1 MLKNLPNFMRGY
13 VRIKISG
20 TQKEKLINRFA
31 SRSVSLWKITLDKNY
46 IEANMSL
53 NDFYNIK
60 PILRNTNFKLR
71 SIKRYGLPFIIN
83 KYKKRKFFVF
93 GMLFT
98 LLVLLVLSNII
109 WDINIYGT
117 ERIDRE
123 KVIKVVK
130 EAGLTIGKPKFML
143 NFKEIEDELYKKI
156 GDIAWLNIYQKGTSI
171 NIDIAE
177 TVIKTSETPPNIPC
191 DIVADKEA
199 IVYDIVTLKGVP
211 KVKAKDVVNEG
222 EVLVSGEIDVE
233 QDGEKLKKYVHAS
246 AKIEG
251 KNYLYVTVEQEI
263 EETKKAYTG
272 NIYKEIRLNLPL
284 FSFNFIK
291 TKPNASLA
299 EKNEKYILLNPFVD
313 NSKLGCTL
321 NKYKEYKLYKRKY
334 TIDEAKK
341 RLQKKIYENL
351 SNNLP
356 ADSRVVD
363 VGFDYTFKENKVIA
377 HGVATI
383 IGKIGKNKNIE
394 ILEIK

>member
-299 EKNEKYILLNPFVD
+299 EKNEI
-313 NSKLGCTL
+313 G
-321 NKYKEYKLYKRKY
+321 R
-334 TIDEAKK
+334 
-341 RLQKKIYENL
+341 
-351 SNNLP
+351 
-356 ADSRVVD
+356 
-363 VGFDYTFKENKVIA
+363 A
-377 HGVATI
+377 HV
-383 IGKIGKNKNIE
+383 
-394 ILEIK
+394 